1 MKQQIAYAV
10 LAALTL
16 AAPAAAEPIRP
27 ARSAAPG
34 VLPPYEIVTIIRS
47 TGLDPLGRPMR
58 RGAIYAL
65 HAIGR
70 DGDEVRVLVNARS
83 GKIVSVTPLATASR
97 LPPEAALERYEPMPS
112 ATYIPPGR
120 PELYE
125 AEPPVVYE
133 GERLVVYEG
142 DPPVI
147 YGPRPPV
154 EVPVAAPLRR
164 PATPPN
170 RADVPA
176 VSAPRVIT
184 AIEPD
189 RAGLLP
195 PPPERFP
202 QRVSPAA
209 AAKPKPAKRAVAALP
224 KQPPLPKPRPGGGAG
239 VASPAPKPE
248 SNSAVEQLPN

>member
-10 LAALTL
+10 LAALAL
-16 AAPAAAEPIRP
+16 AAPAVAEPMRP
-27 ARSAAPG
+27 AQNAAPG

-83 GKIVSVTPLATASR
+83 GKIIKVTPVETASR
-97 LPPEAALERYEPMPS
+97 LPPKAIVEPYGPPR
-112 ATYIPPGR
+112 YIPPGR

-133 GERLVVYEG
+133 GERPVVYEAR
-142 DPPVI
+142 PPVI

-164 PATPPN
+164 HATPPN

-184 AIEPD
+184 AIEPG

-202 QRVSPAA
+202 QRMPAA

-224 KQPPLPKPRPGGGAG
+224 KQPPLPKPRPGGSAG
-239 VASPAPKPE
+239 VAPPAPKPE
-248 SNSAVEQLPN
+248 SKSAVEQLPN